1 MPGTFSDS
9 WKLTKTAFRLI
20 GEDRALLVFPIVGGL
35 SILAVFALLV
45 VGVVWLFPYV
55 SASGS
60 GTNGYVA
67 LGVGMFLAAYFV
79 ATFISVYATAG
90 LVAAATLKLGGQ
102 QPTAADGWRVARARV
117 GRLATW
123 AIISASV
130 GLVIQ
135 LIASRVRGIAGMVI
149 GLAGGATWALISYFM
164 IPVVLYEDTGAWAS
178 LKRSGHLFVS
188 TLGRTLVSNLV
199 IDLIVGGGIFAGI
212 LIGVYGIFL
221 LTSGAVLLGVVLIG
235 VALTVATIFA
245 LIGATAEGILRA
257 ALYRYATTGKIEE
270 DLLPGAYRLGTPPAP
285 GPPLP

>member
-55 SASGS
+55 SATGS

-123 AIISASV
+123 AIISATV

-149 GLAGGATWALISYFM
+149 GLAGGATWALFTYFM
-164 IPVVLYEDTGAWAS
+164 VPVVLYEDTGAWAS

-199 IDLIVGGGIFAGI
+199 IDLIVGGGIFAAI

-235 VALTVATIFA
+235 VALAVATIFA

-285 GPPLP
+285 GAPLP